1 MLYGAAALLVA
12 PLATPD
18 GVDIFGVRVNH
29 HLPVRID
36 PLRFGDGAKT
46 PNE

>member
-1 MLYGAAALLVA
+1 MLYEAAALLVA

-18 GVDIFGVRVNH
+18 GVEILGVCVNH

-36 PLRFGDGAKT
+36 PLFFGDGAKT
-46 PNE
+46 LNE